1 MDFVV
6 IGLGLSALAL
16 LTGLTLLCLVAPRW
30 FRRVG
35 VAQPGDAAYARAQAG
50 QRHALGQGFLC
61 VGAVLLLA
69 TLGGISAGLADKAGA
84 YLIASMT
91 TLGALGLLGWD
102 LLYRRLHPIPARRRA
117 APVRP
122 KQAAEATPDVPSAV
136 SPALS
141 PTPTTTVRRRVLPAR
156 QHIVPAAQPLASMAA
171 PSVALEDDAQRAVE
185 EQRPGEAAEESLS
198 GSTEPQIATSD
209 GATPDAE
216 DHGTEPETRAT
227 ADMAAGDPQE
237 NARETTDDEESAVV
251 DARRPEIKT
260 LEPANSNGAV
270 DPAASTPTSL
280 ETDVLPHGDDRVIA
294 LFPTAA
300 ARRSRTIV
308 APPDPDGQS

>member
-61 VGAVLLLA
+61 VGAVLLLT

-84 YLIASMT
+84 YVIASMT

-102 LLYRRLHPIPARRRA
+102 LLYRRQHPIPARRRA
-117 APVRP
+117 ASVRP
-122 KQAAEATPDVPSAV
+122 KQASEATPDVPSAD

-141 PTPTTTVRRRVLPAR
+141 HTPTTTVRRRVLPAR
-156 QHIVPAAQPLASMAA
+156 QRVVPAAQPVGSLAA
-171 PSVALEDDAQRAVE
+171 PSVAPEEDVQRAVE
-185 EQRPGEAAEESLS
+185 EDRPGEATLKSLT
-198 GSTEPQIATSD
+198 GSAEPQVAASD
-209 GATPDAE
+209 AVTPDAE
-216 DHGTEPETRAT
+216 DYGTTPETRAT

-237 NARETTDDEESAVV
+237 DAPETTDNEEPAVV
-251 DARRPEIKT
+251 EAGRPELKP
-260 LEPANSNGAV
+260 LEPANTNGAV
-270 DPAASTPTSL
+270 DPEASAPTPI